1 MLFAP
6 SFHVIISYNF
16 MDKKIN
22 LNDAL
27 KKLESIAAWFESRR
41 EVDVEEGLKK
51 VKEGAV
57 LAGDVKNRLR
67 EIENEFE
74 EVKRGLSG
82 MENEGGIPIGTIE
95 TEG

>member
-1 MLFAP
+1 
-6 SFHVIISYNF
+6 
-16 MDKKIN
+16 MDKKVN

-51 VKEGAV
+51 VKEGAGLIV
-57 LAGDVKNRLR
+57 GVKSRLK

-74 EVKRGLSG
+74 EVKRGLEDS
-82 MENEGGIPIGTIE
+82 EEKV
-95 TEG
+95 